1 MADKTT
7 NWVKLR
13 AFSGPVF
20 AEMAKAALD
29 EAAIPCILRKDFLT
43 SAYGVG
49 ATTNA
54 GFQTILLVPD
64 GCLDVAR
71 ETLAGM
77 IDDDEQCS

>member
-1 MADKTT
+1 MEKKST

-29 EAAIPCILRKDFLT
+29 EAAIPCILRKDFLAT
-43 SAYGVG
+43 AYGVE
-49 ATTNA
+49 ATMNA
-54 GFQTILLVPD
+54 GLQTILLVPD
-64 GCLDVAR
+64 DCLEIAR

-77 IDDDEQCS
+77 VDDE